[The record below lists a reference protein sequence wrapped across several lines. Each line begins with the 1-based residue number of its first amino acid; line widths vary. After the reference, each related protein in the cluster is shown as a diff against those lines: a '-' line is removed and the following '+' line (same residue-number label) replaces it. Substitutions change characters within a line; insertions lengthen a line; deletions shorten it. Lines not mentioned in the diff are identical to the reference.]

1 MVRRLEKRNTKG
13 KKRKIFI
20 FIIIIAVLLVI
31 IDIQVRPLVKSIAEN
46 QAKLNAASIINDEVI
61 GELSNKSD
69 YYSDLISVRTDNNGK
84 ILAITTDPQKANILK
99 SSISANIQK
108 KMPTAKPLKVGVPL
122 GTLTG
127 VELLMGRGPL
137 INMKISIPSNIST
150 EIKSD
155 FIQAGINQTKHQ
167 VYIFIE
173 AQVYALIPGYPVTT
187 TVSTNILISET
198 VIVGEVPNVYAN
210 ISESEAAALSGL
222 SQINSK

>member
-84 ILAITTDPQKANILK
+84 ILAITTDPQKTNILK
-99 SSISANIQK
+99 SSISTNIQK
-108 KMPTAKPLKVGVPL
+108 KMPTA
-122 GTLTG
+122 
-127 VELLMGRGPL
+127 
-137 INMKISIPSNIST
+137 
-150 EIKSD
+150 
-155 FIQAGINQTKHQ
+155 
-167 VYIFIE
+167 
-173 AQVYALIPGYPVTT
+173 
-187 TVSTNILISET
+187 
-198 VIVGEVPNVYAN
+198 
-210 ISESEAAALSGL
+210 
-222 SQINSK
+222 